1 MSFQS
6 TIHRVLSVVARR
18 VVVPAYAR
26 RFQKFER
33 LLHEARRVQ
42 RDMLFGWLRRC
53 RDSRFGRDHGF
64 AEINSLED
72 YRRRVPI
79 SRYDYF
85 APYINAV
92 ARGEFTAL
100 FPPEERVER
109 FTITT
114 GTTGAPKLNPVTRPW
129 LKEYRKSWDLWGG
142 KMLYDHLPKVGDKI
156 VQMIGSWN
164 MGRTPGDIPI
174 SMVSALLARQQRAI
188 VQPFYAIPNEITD
201 IQDPVSRYYA
211 TLRLSMAERIGLIVL
226 MNPGTLL
233 RLAQLGDEHR
243 ESLIRDIRDGTLS
256 TAFDIPAEIHA
267 RLSRRARRGNP
278 ARARELERIVETT
291 GRLYPKDYWPQPIIA
306 CWLGGTAGYQA
317 RYLPEY
323 FGDVPMRDQ
332 GLVSSEGRHTIPFED
347 NKPQGPLA
355 ISNGFYEFVAVD
367 EIEST
372 QPIAMEGHE
381 LEVDRDYF
389 IVMTTYSGYFRFN
402 IGDIVRCRGFMGEA
416 PLLEFLQKGDR
427 CGDLEGEK
435 VTEHQF
441 LEAASDA
448 AQKLGIRLG
457 NVTAVPT
464 RPGRELPCYVIVVE
478 HGNMPGIDTAHHFLE
493 ETDRRLR
500 ASNFLYSA
508 RRREKVLGPLR
519 LWRIANGAW
528 AQFIQA
534 EVERRGTGE
543 AHYKHP
549 ALVQDAKWLEQ
560 FQPVDRVQLP
570 AE

>member
-6 TIHRVLSVVARR
+6 TIHGVLSTVARR
-18 VVVPAYAR
+18 IVVPAYAGRYR
-26 RFQKFER
+26 RFER
-33 LLHEARRVQ
+33 LLHDAGRVQ

-64 AEINSLED
+64 AEINSVED

-100 FPPEERVER
+100 FPPDERVER

-114 GTTGAPKLNPVTRPW
+114 GTTGTPKLNPVTRPW
-129 LKEYRKSWDLWGG
+129 LKEYRQSWDLWGG
-142 KMLYDHLPKVGDKI
+142 KMLLDHLPKVGTKI
-156 VQMIGSWN
+156 VQLIGSWD

-188 VQPFYAIPNEITD
+188 VQPFYAIPNEVTD
-201 IQDPVSRYYA
+201 IRDPVSRYYT
-211 TLRLSMAERIGLIVL
+211 TLRLSVAEQIGLIVL

-243 ESLIRDIRDGTLS
+243 ESLIRDIHDGTLS
-256 TAFDIPAEIHA
+256 TSFDIPAEI
-267 RLSRRARRGNP
+267 RGRIQSRVRRSDPG
-278 ARARELERIVETT
+278 RARELQRIIEKT

-332 GLVSSEGRHTIPFED
+332 GLVSSEGRHTIPLED
-347 NKPQGPLA
+347 HKPQGPLA
-355 ISNGFYEFVAVD
+355 VSNGFYEFVAVE
-367 EIEST
+367 EIDSS
-372 QPIAMEGHE
+372 QPIALEGHE
-381 LEVDRDYF
+381 LEVDRDYY

-416 PLLEFLQKGDR
+416 PVLEFRQKGDR

-448 AQKLGIRLG
+448 AVQIGIRLG
-457 NVTAVPT
+457 YVTAVPT

-478 HGNMPGIDTAHHFLE
+478 QGSVLGMDTAQQFLE

-519 LWRIANGAW
+519 LWRIADGTW
-528 AQFIQA
+528 ERFIQA
-534 EVERRGTGE
+534 EVERRGTGD
-543 AHYKHP
+543 AQYKHP

>member
-6 TIHRVLSVVARR
+6 AIHQVLSAVARR
-18 VVVPAYAR
+18 VVVPAYER
-26 RFQKFER
+26 RFRQFER
-33 LLHEARRVQ
+33 LLYDARRVQ
-42 RDMLFGWLRRC
+42 RDMLFGWIRRC

-64 AEINSLED
+64 SEINSLDD
-72 YRRRVPI
+72 YRRKVPI

-100 FPPEERVER
+100 FPPEERIER

-114 GTTGAPKLNPVTRPW
+114 GTTGDPKLNPVTRPW

-142 KMLYDHLPKVGDKI
+142 KMLFDHLPKVGTKI
-156 VQMIGSWN
+156 VQLIGSWD
-164 MGRTPGDIPI
+164 MGRTPGNIPI
-174 SMVSALLARQQRAI
+174 SMVSALLVRQQRPI
-188 VQPFYAIPNEITD
+188 VQRFYAIPHEVTNIP
-201 IQDPVSRYYA
+201 DPVSRYYT
-211 TLRLSMAERIGLIVL
+211 TLRLGVAEQIGLIVL

-243 ESLIRDIRDGTLS
+243 ESLIRDIHDGTLS
-256 TAFDIPAEIHA
+256 TAFEIPVEI
-267 RLSRRARRGNP
+267 REKLQSRVRRGNP
-278 ARARELERIVETT
+278 ARAHELQRIIENT
-291 GRLYPKDYWPQPIIA
+291 GRLYPKDYWPLPIIA

-323 FGDVPMRDQ
+323 FGDSPMRDQ

-355 ISNGFYEFVAVD
+355 VSNGFYEFVPVD
-367 EIEST
+367 EADST
-372 QPIAMEGHE
+372 QPIALEGHE
-381 LEVDRDYF
+381 LEVDRDYD
-389 IVMTTYSGYFRFN
+389 IVMTTYSGYFRFK
-402 IGDIVRCRGFMGEA
+402 IGDIVRCKGFIGEA
-416 PLLEFLQKGDR
+416 PVLEFLQKGDR

-441 LEAASDA
+441 LEAASNA
-448 AQKLGIRLG
+448 AQKLGLRLG

-478 HGNMPGIDTAHHFLE
+478 QDNVPSLDLAHRFLE
-493 ETDRRLR
+493 ETDRCLR

-508 RRREKVLGPLR
+508 RRREKVLGPMR
-519 LWRIANGAW
+519 LWRLPNGAW
-528 AQFIQA
+528 RSFIQA
-534 EVERRGTGE
+534 EVERRGTGDI
-543 AHYKHP
+543 HYKHP
-549 ALVQDAKWLEQ
+549 TLVQDANWLEQ
-560 FQPVDRVQLP
+560 FQPIDRVQLP

>member
-6 TIHRVLSVVARR
+6 ALHRVLSAVARQ
-18 VVVPAYAR
+18 VVVPAYAGRYR
-26 RFQKFER
+26 RFER
-33 LLHEARRVQ
+33 PLHEARRVQ

-53 RDSRFGRDHGF
+53 RDTRFGRDHGF
-64 AEINSLED
+64 AEINSVED

-114 GTTGAPKLNPVTRPW
+114 GTTGTPKLNPVTRPW
-129 LKEYRKSWDLWGG
+129 LKEYRQSWDLWGG
-142 KMLYDHLPKVGDKI
+142 KMLLDHLPKVGTKI
-156 VQMIGSWN
+156 VQLIGSWD
-164 MGRTPGDIPI
+164 MGRTPGNIPI

-201 IQDPVSRYYA
+201 IRDPVSRYYT
-211 TLRLSMAERIGLIVL
+211 TLRLSVAEQIGLIVL

-243 ESLIRDIRDGTLS
+243 ESLIRDIHDGTLS
-256 TAFDIPAEIHA
+256 TAFDIPAEIRE
-267 RLSRRARRGNP
+267 RLQSRVRRSDP
-278 ARARELERIVETT
+278 ARARELQRIVEST

-306 CWLGGTAGYQA
+306 CWLGGTAGYQS

-347 NKPQGPLA
+347 HKPQGPLA

-367 EIEST
+367 EIDST
-372 QPIAMEGHE
+372 QPIALEGHE
-381 LEVDRDYF
+381 LEVDRDYY

-402 IGDIVRCRGFMGEA
+402 IGDIVRCRGFIGEA
-416 PLLEFLQKGDR
+416 PVLEFRQKGDR

-448 AQKLGIRLG
+448 AQKLGIRLEYL
-457 NVTAVPT
+457 TAVPT

-478 HGNMPGIDTAHHFLE
+478 QENVPGLDTAQQFLE
-493 ETDRRLR
+493 ETDRCLR

-508 RRREKVLGPLR
+508 RRREKVLGPMR
-519 LWRIANGAW
+519 LWRIADGTW
-528 AQFIQA
+528 EKFIQA
-534 EVERRGTGE
+534 EVERRGTGD
-543 AHYKHP
+543 AQYKHP